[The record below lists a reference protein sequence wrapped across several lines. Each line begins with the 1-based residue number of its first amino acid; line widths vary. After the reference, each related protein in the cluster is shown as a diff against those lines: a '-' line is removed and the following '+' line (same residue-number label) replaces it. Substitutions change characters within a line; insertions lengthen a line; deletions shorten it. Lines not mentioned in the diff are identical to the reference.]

1 MSSQPTPRQV
11 LYALV
16 AGGFVL
22 IVIVLTIGA
31 AVAGVVPDWWSL
43 SMALAI
49 AAGGGWVAWN
59 WRRTLPALAI
69 GIGLF
74 LMWMIGTLLVAG

>member
-22 IVIVLTIGA
+22 IVIVLTIGG
-31 AVAGVVPDWWSL
+31 AVAGVVPDWWSM
-43 SMALAI
+43 SMGLAI
-49 AAGGGWVAWN
+49 VAGGGWIAWN
-59 WRRTLPALAI
+59 WRRTIPALAI

-74 LMWMIGTLLVAG
+74 LMWLIGTLLVAG